1 MRIVERNAYVSFS
14 AKEMFLL
21 VDNIESYPE
30 FIPWCSGTEIHQR
43 LENNVIASISLSGKG
58 LQTKFTT
65 SNHMPLYETIDLTLD
80 EGPFNHF
87 EGGWKFIDLGD
98 DGSKIQFN
106 LNFEFKNKVLDLTL
120 GPFFE
125 EICDKLVN
133 VFVDRANI
141 LHTGSR

>member
-1 MRIVERNAYVSFS
+1 MRIVERNAYVKFS

-21 VDNIESYPE
+21 VDDIESYPE
-30 FIPWCSGTEIHQR
+30 FIPWCSETEIHQR
-43 LENNVIASISLSGKG
+43 LENNVTASISLSGKG

-65 SNHMPLYETIDLTLD
+65 SNQMQLYETIDLRLD
-80 EGPFNHF
+80 DGPFSHF

-133 VFVDRANI
+133 IFVDRANF
-141 LHTGSR
+141 LLASSH